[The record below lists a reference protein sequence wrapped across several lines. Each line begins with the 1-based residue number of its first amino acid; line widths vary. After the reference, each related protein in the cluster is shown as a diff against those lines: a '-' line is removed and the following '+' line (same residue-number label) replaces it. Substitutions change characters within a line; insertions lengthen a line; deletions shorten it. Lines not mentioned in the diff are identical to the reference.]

1 MARTYALIGTRPDLG
16 ARLAD
21 AQLSSLGPAGSTSNA
36 GTSTWGI
43 GYFDQDEA
51 LLWRRKGNAVGIRLI
66 GDGAPMRTHG
76 LLAHECD
83 GSVGPTRTEATPPLR
98 YGRMLFSCQG
108 VSDSVEPLVHEA
120 RRQLPEFLRSVVR
133 GETLSELAFAI
144 LLSELPTTGLALS
157 RPSDR
162 SSLSDPLSRDA
173 LANAMRTTLRRLD
186 ALIVDAGRSAFNGDL
201 WLHTGELLMIAHR
214 KGGLG
219 LQVIR
224 GRDDLQRW
232 DVIPMEGAAGLDQ
245 ALFVSLAAGHEL
257 SPNWEKLPNELIVTA
272 ARGQMPETQSL

>member
-16 ARLAD
+16 AKLAD
-21 AQLSSLGPAGSTSNA
+21 AQLAALGSGATPS
-36 GTSTWGI
+36 STWGI

-51 LLWRRKGNAVGIRLI
+51 LLWRRRGNSGGLRLA

-83 GSVGPTRTEATPPLR
+83 GTIGNTRTEATPPLR

-133 GETLSELAFAI
+133 GETLSELAFAL
-144 LLSELPTTGLALS
+144 LLSELPSTGLALH
-157 RPSDR
+157 RPSER
-162 SSLSDPLSRDA
+162 TSANDPISQEL
-173 LANAMRTTLRRLD
+173 LAKAMKATLTRLD
-186 ALIVDAGRSAFNGDL
+186 TITEAAGRSTFDGDL

-214 KGGLG
+214 TGDLG
-219 LQVIR
+219 LQVLR
-224 GRDDLQRW
+224 GRQDLERW
-232 DVIPMEGAAGLDQ
+232 EVLPMDGATGLDQ
-245 ALFVSLAAGHEL
+245 ALFVSIAAGEEL
-257 SPNWEKLPNELIVTA
+257 SHGWERLPDQLIITA
-272 ARGQMPETQSL
+272 VRGQLPETRALN